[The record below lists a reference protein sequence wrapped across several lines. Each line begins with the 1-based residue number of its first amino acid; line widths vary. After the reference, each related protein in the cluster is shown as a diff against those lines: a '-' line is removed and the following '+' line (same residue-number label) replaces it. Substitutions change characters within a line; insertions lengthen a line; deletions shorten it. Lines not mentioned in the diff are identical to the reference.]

1 MLIFPAVFMKLSP
14 FLVLDRDDIP
24 ETILK
29 TLGSG
34 YDSLARIILNIRFI
48 AQEENL
54 LLNNKIK
61 LQLFKFRCVKNYEVG
76 EKI

>member
-1 MLIFPAVFMKLSP
+1 MIA
-14 FLVLDRDDIP
+14 
-24 ETILK
+24 
-29 TLGSG
+29 
-34 YDSLARIILNIRFI
+34 LARIILIIRFI

-61 LQLFKFRCVKNYEVG
+61 LQLFKFRCVKNYEEG